1 MEILRYTNLKD
12 LFEKKKNKN
21 KNKYSYVIFLMP

>member
-12 LFEKKKNKN
+12 LFEKKKNNTKISILM
-21 KNKYSYVIFLMP
+21 SYF